1 MAGRPS
7 RLLNPEF
14 CIAVAE
20 AYVSGMGREEMAET
34 LNCHEQTLRFWI
46 RDPRV
51 QAHIVR
57 LTRDRIARIT
67 RKIDSEI
74 EARMAHVSGWKVE
87 DLLKVRK
94 EYLSRTH
101 SGDDQASGATSETIN
116 ELSEAM
122 DADPKLAE
130 ALRALVEA

>member
-7 RLLNPEF
+7 RLLNAEF

-20 AYVSGMGREEMAET
+20 AYVSGMDKDAMAEA
-34 LNCHEQTLRFWI
+34 LNCHRDTVRFWVK
-46 RDPRV
+46 DPRV

-57 LTRDRIARIT
+57 LTRERVARIT
-67 RKIDSEI
+67 RKIDSEM
-74 EARMAHVSGWKVE
+74 EARMAHTSSMKIE
-87 DLLKVRK
+87 DLLKIRK

-101 SGDDQASGATSETIN
+101 SGDDAGSSATSETIN

-122 DADPKLAE
+122 DSDPKLAE
-130 ALRALVEA
+130 ALRALVGD